1 MLVLNLNSRC
11 HYLLQLHS
19 VSGMFVLMTALLF
32 AIAWVI
38 FLYQLIG
45 TQMLN
50 DRNLADHEI

>member
-19 VSGMFVLMTALLF
+19 ISGMFVLMTALLF

-45 TQMLN
+45 T
-50 DRNLADHEI
+50 AK

>member
-1 MLVLNLNSRC
+1 MLLLNLNSRC

-19 VSGMFVLMTALLF
+19 ISGMFVLMTAFLL
-32 AIAWVI
+32 AIAGVI
-38 FLYQLIG
+38 FLCQLIG